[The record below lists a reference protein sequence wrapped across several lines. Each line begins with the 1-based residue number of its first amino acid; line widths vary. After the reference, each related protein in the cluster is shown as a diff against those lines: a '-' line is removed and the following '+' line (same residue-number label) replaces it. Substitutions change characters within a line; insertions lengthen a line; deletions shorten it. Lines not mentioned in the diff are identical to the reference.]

1 MQVRAAMEWVDK
13 YSDFDVWTCLSPVM
27 VKEIKLHL
35 VPLLDSGIKD
45 KDLVIAFDID
55 VHIPFGRCS
64 CAFGTCD
71 TGKCVD

>member
-1 MQVRAAMEWVDK
+1 MKIMRSQYLNQLR

-45 KDLVIAFDID
+45 KDLVIAFDI
-55 VHIPFGRCS
+55 VSNAR
-64 CAFGTCD
+64 
-71 TGKCVD
+71 